1 MEDATE
7 KATLIT
13 LHAAKG
19 LEFPVVFIVG
29 MSENIFP
36 HRRVADDP
44 HQMEEERRLAYVGM
58 TRAKQRLYLVH
69 AETRGQWGGAPQESA
84 PSRFFLSIPAELM
97 TSPYGLERGAQSPG
111 RWARQTFASRSY
123 ADSEPDD
130 WPPRDNSAPR
140 WKQAELIRPGGH
152 GQTGARHHWD
162 VTQPAQPAASVPI
175 ITEQN
180 YHAGL
185 KVRHAKFGNGIVVRS
200 DLINGDENVTVAFD
214 GFGVKKLSVAFA
226 PLEKVV

>member
-1 MEDATE
+1 TE

-36 HRRVADDP
+36 HRRVAEDP
-44 HQMEEERRLAYVGM
+44 QQMEEERRLCYVGM

-69 AETRGQWGGAPQESA
+69 AETRGQWGGLPQESA

-97 TSPYGLERGAQSPG
+97 TSPYGLERGAAPG
-111 RWARQTFASRSY
+111 RWGRQTFAPRHQQ
-123 ADSEPDD
+123 DDD
-130 WPPRDNSAPR
+130 WPPREAGTPR
-140 WKQAELIRPGGH
+140 WRQEELIRPGGH
-152 GQTGARHHWD
+152 GQTGARHRWD
-162 VTQPAQPAASVPI
+162 VAKPAVAASPAP
-175 ITEQN
+175 ITEQS
-180 YHAGL
+180 YHPGL
-185 KVRHAKFGNGIVVRS
+185 KVRHAKFGAGVVVRS
-200 DLINGDENVTVAFD
+200 DLINGDENVTVAFE

-226 PLEKVV
+226 PLEKVG